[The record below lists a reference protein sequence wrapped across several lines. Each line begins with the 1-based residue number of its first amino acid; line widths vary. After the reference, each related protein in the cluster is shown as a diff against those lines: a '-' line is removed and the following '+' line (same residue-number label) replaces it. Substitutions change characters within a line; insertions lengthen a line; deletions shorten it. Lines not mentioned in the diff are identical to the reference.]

1 MPTQN
6 LEKRTNVSSDVSA
19 AFSSVSASFAVGLD
33 DPYPLYREL
42 RRTSPVM
49 EGDLMAK
56 FGVPSVH
63 GGMEDRPAFTL
74 FRYADAMAVLRDSA
88 TYSNSLIG
96 KGLAPLVG
104 DFALT
109 AMDGEEHRKMRGLLQ
124 PCFSHDILKKWKE
137 ELLAPVIRDQLVAP
151 LAKRAGCD
159 LIDDFGIAF
168 PIRVVYEVLGVMTD
182 PETAE
187 RYSSWGLQIL
197 ASLRNLKDPEVRRN
211 AMELSQ
217 KLYDAIRATVEHRRA
232 AGATGHDLISS
243 LIRAEFEGRR
253 LDDHEVTNFVRMLMP
268 AATETTTRTFGSLM
282 VLLLERPQ
290 LLERVRRDRSLLMRA
305 IDEAVRFEPVAS
317 WKNRLVMRDVE
328 IRGVKIPAGSFL
340 SIAVGSANRDEDVFT
355 DSETFNI
362 DRPTKLSFGFGFG
375 PHMCLGLFLAKA
387 EIEVAVNAILDMCPD
402 IRFDPDKPAAKIRG
416 MHLRGPDN
424 VHVTWG

>member
-1 MPTQN
+1 MEELIEPLN
-6 LEKRTNVSSDVSA
+6 APSEVSA

-42 RRTSPVM
+42 RQSSPVM
-49 EGDLMAK
+49 EGDLMAR

-63 GGMEDRPAFTL
+63 GGYQGRPSFTL
-74 FRYADAMAVLRDSA
+74 FRYVDAMGVLRDST

-96 KGLAPLVG
+96 QGLAPLVG

-109 AMDGEEHRKMRGLLQ
+109 AMDGEQHRKMRGLLQ

-137 ELLAPVIRDQLVAP
+137 ELLTPVIRDTLIAP
-151 LAKRAGCD
+151 LAKRGRCD
-159 LIDDFGIAF
+159 LIEDFGIAF

-182 PETAE
+182 AETAE
-187 RYSSWGLQIL
+187 RYSALGLQIL
-197 ASLRNLKDPEVRRN
+197 AAMQRNTRNPEIVRKN
-211 AMELSQ
+211 AMAASQ
-217 KLYDAIRATVEHRRA
+217 QLYDAIRLIVEERRA
-232 AGATGHDLISS
+232 SGATGHDLISS
-243 LIRAEFEGRR
+243 LIRAEFEGRT
-253 LDDHEVTNFVRMLMP
+253 LNDHEVTNFVRMLMP

-282 VLLLERPQ
+282 VLLLERPE
-290 LLERVRRDRSLLMRA
+290 LLERIRNDRSLVMRA

-328 IRGVKIPAGSFL
+328 IRGVKIPEGAFL
-340 SIAVGSANRDEDVFT
+340 SIAVGSANRDEDVFV
-355 DSETFNI
+355 DSETFDI

-387 EIEVAVNAILDMCPD
+387 EIEIAVNAILDVCPN
-402 IRFDPDKPAAKIRG
+402 IRFDPDKAPARICG

-424 VHVTWG
+424 VHVIW